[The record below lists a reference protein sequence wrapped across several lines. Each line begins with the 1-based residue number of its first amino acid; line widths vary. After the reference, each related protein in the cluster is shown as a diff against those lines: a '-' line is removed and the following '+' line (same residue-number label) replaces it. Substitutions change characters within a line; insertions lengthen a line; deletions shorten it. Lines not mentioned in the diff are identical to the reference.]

1 MAARPTPTVKFVYYH
16 PNLCCSCKARYQLL
30 VAGGLTP
37 LDAAEAAPWRSYSLR
52 SQATVRLAR
61 CLSLL
66 CCMPLTLPANYQP
79 SGDGRVRLSTGTLG
93 GLARHEAV
101 RVQR

>member
-1 MAARPTPTVKFVYYH
+1 M
-16 PNLCCSCKARYQLL
+16 
-30 VAGGLTP
+30 LTKCP
-37 LDAAEAAPWRSYSLR
+37 RIGREWSLR

-66 CCMPLTLPANYQP
+66 CCMPLTHPNYQP

-101 RVQR
+101 RVRR

>member
-1 MAARPTPTVKFVYYH
+1 M
-16 PNLCCSCKARYQLL
+16 
-30 VAGGLTP
+30 LTRCP
-37 LDAAEAAPWRSYSLR
+37 RIGREWSLR

-66 CCMPLTLPANYQP
+66 LHAAHTPNFQP

-101 RVQR
+101 RVRC